1 MNSPGFFLLSQ
12 IGRLAVKT
20 LPTLI
25 NVTFHVKTGARFL
38 IAHGVCSRSHAH
50 DHRNMVLRAAENHLI
65 FWKTSQYG
73 LSPYFFRVLAN
84 YSETEIVAH
93 MQQMLKEI
101 RETQNEKSINSCL
114 SDGSP
119 GWVHTLVH
127 TFVFEHVLSVFHRR
141 FVAGL
146 SLL

>member
-1 MNSPGFFLLSQ
+1 MNSSRLSLSQ

-38 IAHGVCSRSHAH
+38 IAHGVCSHSRAH
-50 DHRNMVLRAAENHLI
+50 DHRNMVLRAAKNHLI

-73 LSPYFFRVLAN
+73 LPPLFFSGVLAN

-93 MQQMLKEI
+93 LQQMLKEI
-101 RETQNEKSINSCL
+101 REIQNEKSMNSRL
-114 SDGSP
+114 GIGSP
-119 GWVHTLVH
+119 GEIRTLVSGSRARH
-127 TFVFEHVLSVFHRR
+127 
-141 FVAGL
+141 A
-146 SLL
+146 

>member
-38 IAHGVCSRSHAH
+38 IAHGVCSHSRAH
-50 DHRNMVLRAAENHLI
+50 DHTNMVLRAAENHLI
-65 FWKTSQYG
+65 FWKTSQYD
-73 LSPYFFRVLAN
+73 LPPIFFLVFASYF
-84 YSETEIVAH
+84 SETEIVAH

-101 RETQNEKSINSCL
+101 REIQNEKSINSCL

-119 GWVHTLVH
+119 GEIRTLVSGSRARH
-127 TFVFEHVLSVFHRR
+127 
-141 FVAGL
+141 A
-146 SLL
+146 